1 MRSNRRPEPAAW
13 QAGAMDD
20 VVIRA
25 SRPDDMP
32 AVADLRWRWS
42 VDEGGVTAGVTADAY
57 RDAMTA
63 FGAEHPDTHRCV
75 VAERDG
81 RVLGMA
87 WLGLVARPPTP
98 DRPARRLTADVQT
111 VYVHPELRGRGVAK
125 RLVTALLD
133 EADALGVER
142 TSVHSSIDGETLY
155 RRLGFGDARLLL
167 QRPPED

>member
-1 MRSNRRPEPAAW
+1 
-13 QAGAMDD
+13 MDD

-25 SRPDDMP
+25 SRPTDMP

-42 VDEGGVTAGVTADAY
+42 VTEGGAMPAASPEAY
-57 RDAMTA
+57 RTAMTA
-63 FGAEHPDTHRCV
+63 FAAAHPDSHRCV

-81 RVLGMA
+81 RLLGMA

-111 VYVHPELRGRGVAK
+111 VYVHPDLRGLGVAG

-133 EADALGVER
+133 AADELGVER
-142 TSVHSSIDGETLY
+142 TSVHSSVAGESLY

>member
-1 MRSNRRPEPAAW
+1 
-13 QAGAMDD
+13 MDD

-42 VDEGGVTAGVTADAY
+42 VDEGGAVPAATPAAY
-57 RDAMTA
+57 REAMVA
-63 FGAEHPDTHRCV
+63 FAAANPDTHRCV

-81 RVLGMA
+81 VVLGMA
-87 WLGLVARPPTP
+87 WLALVSRPPTP
-98 DRPARRLTADVQT
+98 DHPGRRLTADVQT
-111 VYVHPELRGRGVAK
+111 VYVHPDLRGAGVAG

-133 EADALGVER
+133 VTDDLGVER
-142 TSVHSSIDGETLY
+142 TSVHSSVDGERLY

>member
-1 MRSNRRPEPAAW
+1 
-13 QAGAMDD
+13 MDD

-42 VDEGGVTAGVTADAY
+42 VDEGGATPGATQDAY

-63 FGAEHPDTHRCV
+63 FAAAHPETHRCV

-81 RVLGMA
+81 RVLGVA
-87 WLGLVARPPTP
+87 WLGLVPRPPTP
-98 DRPARRLTADVQT
+98 DRPRGRLTADVQT

-133 EADALGVER
+133 VADELGVER
-142 TSVHSSIDGETLY
+142 TSVHSSSEGETLY
-155 RRLGFGDARLLL
+155 RRLGFGDVRLLL

>member
-1 MRSNRRPEPAAW
+1 MN
-13 QAGAMDD
+13 D

-25 SRPDDMP
+25 SSPADMP

-42 VDEGGVTAGVTADAY
+42 IDEDGRTPGQSPAAY

-63 FGAEHPDTHRCV
+63 FALEHPETHRCV

-81 RVLGMA
+81 AVLGMA
-87 WLGLVARPPTP
+87 WLGLTARPPAP
-98 DRPARRLTADVQT
+98 NRPGGRITADVQT
-111 VYVHPELRGRGVAK
+111 VYVHPDVRGEGVAG
-125 RLVTALLD
+125 RLVDRLLEIAD
-133 EADALGVER
+133 ELGTER
-142 TSVHSSIDGETLY
+142 VSVHSSVDGERLY

>member
-1 MRSNRRPEPAAW
+1 
-13 QAGAMDD
+13 MDD

-42 VDEGGVTAGVTADAY
+42 VDEGGATPLATPEAY

-63 FGAEHPDTHRCV
+63 FALAHPDSHRCV
-75 VAERDG
+75 VAVRDG

-87 WLGLVARPPTP
+87 WLGLVDRPPTP
-98 DRPARRLTADVQT
+98 DRPGRRTTADVQT
-111 VYVHPELRGRGVAK
+111 VYVHPDLRGAGVAK
-125 RLVTALLD
+125 RLVTALL
-133 EADALGVER
+133 ELADDLGVER
-142 TSVHSSIDGETLY
+142 TSVHSSADGETLY

>member
-1 MRSNRRPEPAAW
+1 
-13 QAGAMDD
+13 MDD

-42 VDEGGVTAGVTADAY
+42 VDEDGRSPVQTPGEY
-57 RDAMTA
+57 RRAMTDFA
-63 FGAEHPDTHRCV
+63 ARHRESHRCV

-81 RVLGMA
+81 VVLGMA
-87 WLGLVARPPTP
+87 WLGLVARPPLP
-98 DRPARRLTADVQT
+98 DRPGRRLTADVQT
-111 VYVHPELRGRGVAK
+111 VYVHPELRGSGVAG
-125 RLVTALLD
+125 RLVTALLELAD
-133 EADALGVER
+133 ELGVER
-142 TSVHSSIDGETLY
+142 TSVHSSVDGERLY

>member
-1 MRSNRRPEPAAW
+1 VN
-13 QAGAMDD
+13 D

-25 SRPDDMP
+25 SRPSDMP

-42 VDEGGVTAGVTADAY
+42 VEEDGRTPVHTAEAY
-57 RDAMTA
+57 RSAMTA
-63 FGAEHPDTHRCV
+63 FALAHPETHRCV

-81 RVLGMA
+81 LVLGMA
-87 WLGLVARPPTP
+87 WLGLVGRPPTP
-98 DRPARRLTADVQT
+98 DRPAGRLTGDVQT
-111 VYVHPELRGRGVAK
+111 VYVHQDLRGLGVAG

-133 EADALGVER
+133 IADDLGVER
-142 TSVHSSIDGETLY
+142 VSVHSSVDGERLY

>member
-1 MRSNRRPEPAAW
+1 
-13 QAGAMDD
+13 MDD
-20 VVIRA
+20 VVIRS
-25 SRPDDMP
+25 SRPEDMR

-42 VDEGGVTAGVTADAY
+42 VEEDGAVPTVTPDEY

-63 FGAEHPDTHRCV
+63 FAAEHADSHRCV

-81 RVLGMA
+81 VVLGMA
-87 WLGLVARPPTP
+87 WLAVHPRPPAP
-98 DRPARRLTADVQT
+98 HRPRGRVTAELQT
-111 VYVHPELRGRGVAK
+111 VYVHPDLRGGGVAG

-133 EADALGVER
+133 LADELGAER
-142 TSVHSSIDGETLY
+142 TAVHSSVVGETLY

>member
-1 MRSNRRPEPAAW
+1 MN
-13 QAGAMDD
+13 D

-42 VDEGGVTAGVTADAY
+42 VDEGGATPGTTQESY
-57 RDAMTA
+57 RRAMSA
-63 FGAEHPDTHRCV
+63 FAAEHPDTHQCV

-81 RVLGMA
+81 QVLGMA
-87 WLGLVARPPTP
+87 WLGLVGRPPTP
-98 DRPARRLTADVQT
+98 DRPGRRLTADVQT
-111 VYVHPELRGRGVAK
+111 VYVHPDLRGQGVAK

-133 EADALGVER
+133 AADELGVER
-142 TSVHSSIDGETLY
+142 TSVHSSVEGETLY

>member
-1 MRSNRRPEPAAW
+1 M
-13 QAGAMDD
+13 
-20 VVIRA
+20 VIRA

-42 VDEGGVTAGVTADAY
+42 VDEGGATPGTTPESY
-57 RDAMTA
+57 RQAMTA
-63 FGAEHPDTHRCV
+63 FAAEHPDTHRCV

-87 WLGLVARPPTP
+87 WLGLVGRPPTP
-98 DRPARRLTADVQT
+98 DRPGRRVTADVQT
-111 VYVHPELRGRGVAK
+111 VYVHPDLRGQGVAH
-125 RLVTALLD
+125 RLVTALLAAAD
-133 EADALGVER
+133 ELGAER
-142 TSVHSSIDGETLY
+142 TSVHSSVEGESLY

>member
-1 MRSNRRPEPAAW
+1 
-13 QAGAMDD
+13 MDD

-42 VDEGGVTAGVTADAY
+42 VEEGGATPAATGAEY
-57 RDAMTA
+57 RDAMCA
-63 FGAEHPDTHRCV
+63 FAERHPDTHRCV
-75 VAERDG
+75 VAEHGG

-98 DRPARRLTADVQT
+98 DRPGRRLTGDVQT
-111 VYVHPELRGRGVAK
+111 VYVHPELRGQGVAK

-133 EADALGVER
+133 AADALGVER
-142 TSVHSSIDGETLY
+142 TSVHSSAEGETLY

>member
-1 MRSNRRPEPAAW
+1 
-13 QAGAMDD
+13 MDD

-25 SRPDDMP
+25 SRPEDMA

-42 VDEGGVTAGVTADAY
+42 VDEDGREPVRTPDEY
-57 RDAMTA
+57 RRAMTDFA
-63 FGAEHPDTHRCV
+63 SRHRDSHRCV

-81 RVLGMA
+81 VVLGMG
-87 WLGLVARPPTP
+87 WLAVHPRPPAP
-98 DRPARRLTADVQT
+98 HVPGDRSTAELQT
-111 VYVHPELRGRGVAK
+111 VYVHPDLRGSGVAG

-133 EADALGVER
+133 VADELGVER
-142 TSVHSSIDGETLY
+142 TSVHSSVDGERLY

>member
-1 MRSNRRPEPAAW
+1 MN
-13 QAGAMDD
+13 D
-20 VVIRA
+20 VVIRS

-42 VDEGGVTAGVTADAY
+42 VDEDGRTPGQSPEAY

-63 FGAEHPDTHRCV
+63 FALHHPETHRCV

-81 RVLGMA
+81 IVLGMA
-87 WLGLVARPPTP
+87 WLALTPRPPAP
-98 DRPARRLTADVQT
+98 HRPGGRMAAELQT
-111 VYVHPELRGRGVAK
+111 VYVHPDLRGSGVAGRMVD
-125 RLVTALLD
+125 RLLVVAD
-133 EADALGVER
+133 ELGAER
-142 TSVHSSIDGETLY
+142 TSVHSSVDGERLY

>member
-1 MRSNRRPEPAAW
+1 
-13 QAGAMDD
+13 MDD

-42 VDEGGVTAGVTADAY
+42 IEEGGRAPVQTPEAY
-57 RDAMTA
+57 RTAMTSFA
-63 FGAEHPDTHRCV
+63 RDHPDSHRCV

-81 RVLGMA
+81 AVLGMA
-87 WLGLVARPPTP
+87 WLALHPRPPAP
-98 DRPARRLTADVQT
+98 HVPGGRIAAELQT
-111 VYVHPELRGRGVAK
+111 VYVHPDLRGHGVAG
-125 RLVTALLD
+125 RMVAHLLAIAD
-133 EADALGVER
+133 ELGAER
-142 TSVHSSIDGETLY
+142 TSVHSSVEGERLY

>member
-1 MRSNRRPEPAAW
+1 
-13 QAGAMDD
+13 MDD

-42 VDEGGVTAGVTADAY
+42 VDEGGASPAATPDAY
-57 RDAMTA
+57 RRAMTA
-63 FGAEHPDTHRCV
+63 FAVEHPETHRCV

-98 DRPARRLTADVQT
+98 DRPGARLTADVQT
-111 VYVHPELRGRGVAK
+111 VYVHPDLRGHGVGR
-125 RLVTALLD
+125 RLVTVLLD
-133 EADALGVER
+133 TADRLGVER
-142 TSVHSSIDGETLY
+142 TSVHSSVDGETLY